1 MIIYLIIT
9 NTLLQR
15 LLLGAIKILRNVTR
29 YETWWE
35 KESSLHILLIR
46 TIVPKD
52 PEWRL
57 SSQLLL
63 MESETA
69 HIWKKLNYFKFNV
82 FSLFAGDDVKMS
94 DLELYLCIYFLKILV
109 QEYSLTINKTKAYT
123 FFVHWKRFGN
133 YLSSLPTSRKG
144 ISFCLF
150 CLLLIYLLEKF
161 Y

>member
-94 DLELYLCIYFLKILV
+94 DLELYLCIVNWYKCFCKKLYFAYWNLFLENISSGIQFNNK
-109 QEYSLTINKTKAYT
+109 QNKSLYIFCSLEEIWKL
-123 FFVHWKRFGN
+123 FVI
-133 YLSSLPTSRKG
+133 SSN
-144 ISFCLF
+144 
-150 CLLLIYLLEKF
+150 
-161 Y
+161 